1 MTFDTPSAPA
11 TPRAVRRRLSRGAG
25 LTITLGT
32 AAVLVLGGYTA
43 AVAAAPLA
51 APTVQLDVKKTEEFS
66 VDPEAAQAVVDAE
79 ALPSAIGWAHTA
91 EVWANTDD
99 AQPIAS
105 ISKLVTVLVCLE
117 QQPLDPGAEGPV
129 HVWTAADAAQQN
141 DYLARDGVAF
151 PIPVGT
157 EVTQRQ
163 MLTLALLPSAND
175 FAYAYAMSIFGDNS
189 TFIAAVNDWTARNE
203 LTSVVLLEPTGMDEG
218 NIATPADVLRIGRL
232 ALENPTIAEFTK
244 MQTADLPWGIGT
256 VQNTNALLHRLP
268 GMLGLKTGRSSS
280 AGYNLVAAQASDA
293 SGREL
298 VTLAVTLGRDSPE
311 ARIDSTSG
319 LLASLNALPQETP
332 LVEADL
338 EVGSVTTVDGV
349 TVPLVTTDAV
359 GAVLLPG
366 ETASRTIT
374 LTDVG
379 AGKAGQAAGSITVDS
394 PTGEEHVPIVTA
406 KAIVEPDF
414 GWRFTHPAQV
424 FGWV

>member
-1 MTFDTPSAPA
+1 M
-11 TPRAVRRRLSRGAG
+11 
-25 LTITLGT
+25 
-32 AAVLVLGGYTA
+32 LVLGGYSA
-43 AVAAAPLA
+43 AIAAAPLP
-51 APTVQLDVKKTEEFS
+51 APQVQLEAEQTEEFS

-79 ALPSAIGWAHTA
+79 ALPSAIGWGHTT
-91 EVWANTDD
+91 EVWSNTDQ

-175 FAYAYAMSIFGDNS
+175 FAYAYAMSVFGDNT

-218 NIATPADVLRIGRL
+218 NVATPADVLRIGRL
-232 ALENPTIAEFTK
+232 ALDNPTIAEFTQ
-244 MQTADLPWGIGT
+244 MQTADLPWGVGT

-280 AGYNLVAAQASDA
+280 AGYNLVAAQTSDA

-298 VTLAVTLGRDSPE
+298 VKLAVTLGRDSPE

-319 LLASLNALPQETP
+319 LLASLDSLPQETT
-332 LVEADL
+332 LVEADVQ
-338 EVGSVTTVDGV
+338 VGSITTVDGI
-349 TVPLVTTDAV
+349 TVPLVTT
-359 GAVLLPG
+359 GAAATVLLPG
-366 ETASRTIT
+366 ETASRTVA
-374 LTDVG
+374 LTEVG
-379 AGKAGQAAGSITVDS
+379 AGKAGQTAGSITVDS
-394 PTGEEHVPIVTA
+394 PTGAEDVPIVTA

-424 FGWV
+424 FGWA